1 MPRVMSI
8 VCLPLA
14 LAGPVAA
21 EDRFFDSAGVR
32 IRYVEEGRG
41 EPVVLV
47 HGYTSDI
54 EGQWIETGVAPAL
67 ARHHRVI
74 AFDARGHGKSGKP
87 HDPRAYGPE
96 MARDVVRLL
105 DHLGIAKAHV
115 VGYSMGAHIVAQLL
129 TLHPERFL
137 SATLGG
143 ASGRR
148 NWSTEDDRR
157 VAIESAE
164 MDEGRLSTQILRL
177 WPADRPRPDA
187 AQIAAL
193 SAEIIAGRDRHAL
206 AAVRRSNREQAVT
219 AAQMAAVKVPV
230 LGIVGSADAYRA
242 DFDALKALMPRM
254 QLVVIE
260 GATHGSAPG
269 HPEFLRALS
278 AFLRAHAARPR
289 SDRGDQR
296 LALAFHI
303 SAARELAA

>member
-1 MPRVMSI
+1 M
-8 VCLPLA
+8 
-14 LAGPVAA
+14 
-21 EDRFFDSAGVR
+21 
-32 IRYVEEGRG
+32 
-41 EPVVLV
+41 
-47 HGYTSDI
+47 
-54 EGQWIETGVAPAL
+54 
-67 ARHHRVI
+67 
-74 AFDARGHGKSGKP
+74 
-87 HDPRAYGPE
+87 
-96 MARDVVRLL
+96 
-105 DHLGIAKAHV
+105 
-115 VGYSMGAHIVAQLL
+115 
-129 TLHPERFL
+129 
-137 SATLGG
+137 
-143 ASGRR
+143 
-148 NWSTEDDRR
+148 
-157 VAIESAE
+157 AIESAE

-193 SAEIIAGRDRHAL
+193 SAEIIVGRDRHAL